1 MTKDDDISES
11 MAQFIAEHQK
21 ELKRLER
28 EAEKIVKCHYPE
40 LKQKDIDVANG
51 PLGKIKLC
59 FAKEFAQ
66 WKLVIPE
73 ENLASRKK
81 GSVNDEGWSIKFC
94 FGKENDMEYMDYYS
108 YHRMTNASLQRI
120 YENGEKELLASI
132 DETSWHEAWKK
143 IEERR
148 TMKDL
153 TECLK
158 GVDLRIVKIVS
169 HNTTQINRS

>member
-1 MTKDDDISES
+1 MAKNDDISEC

-40 LKQKDIDVANG
+40 LKQKDIDVPNG

-73 ENLASRKK
+73 ENLAARKK
-81 GSVNDEGWSIKFC
+81 GSINDEGWSIKFC

-132 DETSWHEAWKK
+132 DETSWHETWKK
-143 IEERR
+143 NRRKKNNERFDR
-148 TMKDL
+148 M
-153 TECLK
+153 LK
-158 GVDLRIVKIVS
+158 RRGFE
-169 HNTTQINRS
+169 NC